1 MPTGVDTTTDDSI
14 AGMDGA
20 HTTTHGLI
28 HHGMAHTAFGMT
40 PGSTAMADGM
50 ADGTT
55 RGSTAMPDG
64 MEDGTPTT
72 IGDGTVTTIL
82 YMAAAVAAPDT
93 MAQAVPVLP
102 IMAMVLM
109 ADQNRHSVLDAASVP
124 ELPTGIEAT
133 V

>member
-40 PGSTAMADGM
+40 HGSTAMADGM

-55 RGSTAMPDG
+55 PGFTAMRDG

-72 IGDGTVTTIL
+72 IGDGMVTTIL
-82 YMAAAVAAPDT
+82 YMAAVAAPDT

-109 ADQNRHSVLDAASVP
+109 ADLNRHSVLDAASVP

>member
-20 HTTTHGLI
+20 HTTTHGII

-40 PGSTAMADGM
+40 HGSTAMADGM
-50 ADGTT
+50 EDGTT
-55 RGSTAMPDG
+55 RGFTAMRDG

-72 IGDGTVTTIL
+72 IGDGMVTTIL
-82 YMAAAVAAPDT
+82 YMAAVAAPDT

-109 ADQNRHSVLDAASVP
+109 ADLNRHSVLDAASVP

>member
-55 RGSTAMPDG
+55 HGSTAMRDG

-72 IGDGTVTTIL
+72 IGDGMVTTIL
-82 YMAAAVAAPDT
+82 YMAAVAAPDT

-102 IMAMVLM
+102 IMAMVRM
-109 ADQNRHSVLDAASVP
+109 ADQNRHSVLDAVSVP
-124 ELPTGIEAT
+124 ALPTGIEAI

>member
-40 PGSTAMADGM
+40 RGSTAMADGM

-55 RGSTAMPDG
+55 PGFTAMRDG

-72 IGDGTVTTIL
+72 IGDGMVTTIL
-82 YMAAAVAAPDT
+82 YMAAAVAPDT

-109 ADQNRHSVLDAASVP
+109 ADLNRHSVLDAASVP

>member
-20 HTTTHGLI
+20 HTTTHGII

-40 PGSTAMADGM
+40 LGSTAMADGM

-55 RGSTAMPDG
+55 PGFTAMRDG

-72 IGDGTVTTIL
+72 IGDGMVTTIL
-82 YMAAAVAAPDT
+82 YMAAVAAPNI

-109 ADQNRHSVLDAASVP
+109 ADQNRHSVLDAASVQA
-124 ELPTGIEAT
+124 LPTGIEAT
-133 V
+133 M

>member
-1 MPTGVDTTTDDSI
+1 
-14 AGMDGA
+14 
-20 HTTTHGLI
+20 
-28 HHGMAHTAFGMT
+28 
-40 PGSTAMADGM
+40 MADGM

-55 RGSTAMPDG
+55 PGFTAMRDG

-72 IGDGTVTTIL
+72 IGDGMVTTIL
-82 YMAAAVAAPDT
+82 YMAAVAAPDT

-124 ELPTGIEAT
+124 ELPTGIEAI

>member
-20 HTTTHGLI
+20 HTTTHGII
-28 HHGMAHTAFGMT
+28 HHGMVHTAFGMT
-40 PGSTAMADGM
+40 PGSTAMEDGM
-50 ADGTT
+50 GDGTT

-82 YMAAAVAAPDT
+82 YMTVVVAPDT
-93 MAQAVPVLP
+93 MALVVLVLP

-109 ADQNRHSVLDAASVP
+109 ADQNRHSVLDAVSVP
-124 ELPTGIEAT
+124 ALPTGIEAT

>member
-20 HTTTHGLI
+20 HTTTHGII

-40 PGSTAMADGM
+40 LGSTVMADGM

-55 RGSTAMPDG
+55 PGFTAMRDG

-72 IGDGTVTTIL
+72 IGDGMVTTIL
-82 YMAAAVAAPDT
+82 YMAAVAAPDT
-93 MAQAVPVLP
+93 MALVVPVLP

-109 ADQNRHSVLDAASVP
+109 ADLNRHSVLDAASVP

>member
-20 HTTTHGLI
+20 HTTTHGII

-55 RGSTAMPDG
+55 PGFTAMRDG

-72 IGDGTVTTIL
+72 IGDGMVTTIL
-82 YMAAAVAAPDT
+82 YMAAVAAPDT
-93 MAQAVPVLP
+93 MALVVPVLP

-124 ELPTGIEAT
+124 ELPTGIEAI

>member
-20 HTTTHGLI
+20 HTTTHGII

-55 RGSTAMPDG
+55 PGFTAMRDG

-72 IGDGTVTTIL
+72 IGDGMVTTIL
-82 YMAAAVAAPDT
+82 YMAAVAAPDT

-109 ADQNRHSVLDAASVP
+109 ADQNRHSVLDAVSVP
-124 ELPTGIEAT
+124 ALPTGIEAI

>member
-20 HTTTHGLI
+20 HTTTHGII

-55 RGSTAMPDG
+55 HGYTAMRDG

-72 IGDGTVTTIL
+72 IGDGMVTTIL
-82 YMAAAVAAPDT
+82 YMAAVAAPDT
-93 MAQAVPVLP
+93 RAQAVPVLP
-102 IMAMVLM
+102 IMAIVLM
-109 ADQNRHSVLDAASVP
+109 ADQNRHSVLDAASVQA
-124 ELPTGIEAT
+124 LPTGIEAT

>member
-20 HTTTHGLI
+20 HTTTHGII

-40 PGSTAMADGM
+40 RGSTAMADGM

-55 RGSTAMPDG
+55 PGFTAMRDG

-72 IGDGTVTTIL
+72 IGDGMVTTIL
-82 YMAAAVAAPDT
+82 YMAAVAAPDT
-93 MAQAVPVLP
+93 MALVVPVLP

-109 ADQNRHSVLDAASVP
+109 ADLNRHSVLDAASVP
-124 ELPTGIEAT
+124 ELPTGIEAI

>member
-40 PGSTAMADGM
+40 HGSTAMADGM

-55 RGSTAMPDG
+55 PGFTAMRDG

-72 IGDGTVTTIL
+72 IGDGMVTTIL
-82 YMAAAVAAPDT
+82 YMAAAVAPDT

-109 ADQNRHSVLDAASVP
+109 ADLNRHSVLDAASVP

>member
-1 MPTGVDTTTDDSI
+1 MPTGVDRTTDDSI

-20 HTTTHGLI
+20 HTTTHGII

-40 PGSTAMADGM
+40 LGSTAMADGM

-55 RGSTAMPDG
+55 HGSTAMRDG

-72 IGDGTVTTIL
+72 IGDGMVTTIL
-82 YMAAAVAAPDT
+82 YMAAAVAPDT

-109 ADQNRHSVLDAASVP
+109 ADQNRHSVLDAASVRA
-124 ELPTGIEAT
+124 LPIGIEAT

>member
-20 HTTTHGLI
+20 HTTTHGII

-55 RGSTAMPDG
+55 HGSTAMRDG

-72 IGDGTVTTIL
+72 IGDGMVTTIL
-82 YMAAAVAAPDT
+82 YMAAAVAPDT

-109 ADQNRHSVLDAASVP
+109 ADLNRHSVLDAASVP
-124 ELPTGIEAT
+124 ELPTGIEAI

>member
-72 IGDGTVTTIL
+72 IGDGMVTTIL
-82 YMAAAVAAPDT
+82 YMAAAAPDT
-93 MAQAVPVLP
+93 MALVVPVLP

-109 ADQNRHSVLDAASVP
+109 ADQNRHSVLDAA
-124 ELPTGIEAT
+124 
-133 V
+133 

>member
-20 HTTTHGLI
+20 HTTTHGII

-55 RGSTAMPDG
+55 PGFTAMRDG

-72 IGDGTVTTIL
+72 IGDGMVTTIL
-82 YMAAAVAAPDT
+82 YMAAVAAPDT

>member
-40 PGSTAMADGM
+40 HGSTAMADGM
-50 ADGTT
+50 EDGTT
-55 RGSTAMPDG
+55 RGFTAMRDG

-72 IGDGTVTTIL
+72 IGDGMVTTIL
-82 YMAAAVAAPDT
+82 YMAAVAAPDT

-109 ADQNRHSVLDAASVP
+109 ADLNRHSVLDAASVP

>member
-20 HTTTHGLI
+20 HTTTHGII

-40 PGSTAMADGM
+40 HGSTAMADGM

-55 RGSTAMPDG
+55 PGFTAMRDG

-72 IGDGTVTTIL
+72 IGDGMVTTIL
-82 YMAAAVAAPDT
+82 YMAAVAAPDT

-109 ADQNRHSVLDAASVP
+109 ADLNRHSVLDAASVP
-124 ELPTGIEAT
+124 ALPTGIEAT

>member
-20 HTTTHGLI
+20 HTTTHGII

-40 PGSTAMADGM
+40 LGSTAMADGM

-55 RGSTAMPDG
+55 PGFTAMRDG
-64 MEDGTPTT
+64 MEDGIPTT
-72 IGDGTVTTIL
+72 IGDGMVTTIL
-82 YMAAAVAAPDT
+82 YMAAVAAPDT

-102 IMAMVLM
+102 IMAMVRM
-109 ADQNRHSVLDAASVP
+109 ADQNRHSVLDAVSVP
-124 ELPTGIEAT
+124 ALPTGIEAI

>member
-20 HTTTHGLI
+20 HTTTHGII

-40 PGSTAMADGM
+40 RGSTAMADGM

-55 RGSTAMPDG
+55 PGFTAMRDG

-72 IGDGTVTTIL
+72 IGDGMVTTIL
-82 YMAAAVAAPDT
+82 YMAAVAAPDT

>member
-20 HTTTHGLI
+20 HTTTHGII

-55 RGSTAMPDG
+55 LGFTAMPDG

-72 IGDGTVTTIL
+72 IGDGMVTTIL
-82 YMAAAVAAPDT
+82 YMAAVAAPDT

-109 ADQNRHSVLDAASVP
+109 ADQNRPSVLDAASVP

>member
-72 IGDGTVTTIL
+72 IGDGMVTTIL
-82 YMAAAVAAPDT
+82 YMAAAVAPDT

-109 ADQNRHSVLDAASVP
+109 ADQNRHSVLDAVSVP
-124 ELPTGIEAT
+124 ALPTGIEAI

>member
-40 PGSTAMADGM
+40 HGSTAMADGM
-50 ADGTT
+50 EDGTT

-72 IGDGTVTTIL
+72 IGDGMVTTIL
-82 YMAAAVAAPDT
+82 YMAAVAAPDT

-102 IMAMVLM
+102 IMAMVRM
-109 ADQNRHSVLDAASVP
+109 ADQNRHSVLDAVSVP
-124 ELPTGIEAT
+124 ALPTGIEAI

>member
-55 RGSTAMPDG
+55 LGFTAMRDG

-82 YMAAAVAAPDT
+82 YMAVAVAAPDT
-93 MAQAVPVLP
+93 MALVVPVLP

-109 ADQNRHSVLDAASVP
+109 ADQNRPSVLDAASVP
-124 ELPTGIEAT
+124 ALPTGIEAT

>member
-40 PGSTAMADGM
+40 PGFTAMADGM

-55 RGSTAMPDG
+55 PGFTAMRDG

-72 IGDGTVTTIL
+72 IGDGMVTTIL
-82 YMAAAVAAPDT
+82 YMAAVVADIGQVPLNASRTTDSHAQAPPGSVAA
-93 MAQAVPVLP
+93 A
-102 IMAMVLM
+102 
-109 ADQNRHSVLDAASVP
+109 
-124 ELPTGIEAT
+124 
-133 V
+133 

>member
-20 HTTTHGLI
+20 HTTTHGII

-55 RGSTAMPDG
+55 PGSTAMRDG

-72 IGDGTVTTIL
+72 IGDGMVTTIL
-82 YMAAAVAAPDT
+82 YMAAVVAPDT
-93 MAQAVPVLP
+93 MALVVPVLP

-109 ADQNRHSVLDAASVP
+109 ADLNRHSVLDAASVP
-124 ELPTGIEAT
+124 ELPTGIGAT

>member
-20 HTTTHGLI
+20 HTTTHGII

-40 PGSTAMADGM
+40 HGSTAMEDGM
-50 ADGTT
+50 EDGTT

-72 IGDGTVTTIL
+72 IGDGMVTTIL
-82 YMAAAVAAPDT
+82 YMAVAAPDT

-102 IMAMVLM
+102 IMAMALM

-124 ELPTGIEAT
+124 ELPTGIEAI

>member
-50 ADGTT
+50 EDGTT

-72 IGDGTVTTIL
+72 IGDGMVTTIL
-82 YMAAAVAAPDT
+82 YMAAVAAPDT

-109 ADQNRHSVLDAASVP
+109 ADLNRHSVLDAASVP

>member
-20 HTTTHGLI
+20 HTTTHGII

-40 PGSTAMADGM
+40 HGSTAMADG
-50 ADGTT
+50 TPH
-55 RGSTAMPDG
+55 GSTAMRDG

-72 IGDGTVTTIL
+72 IGDGMVTTIL
-82 YMAAAVAAPDT
+82 YMAAVVAPDT
-93 MAQAVPVLP
+93 MAQAVLVLP

-109 ADQNRHSVLDAASVP
+109 ADLNRHSVLDAASVP

>member
-40 PGSTAMADGM
+40 LGSTAMADGM

-72 IGDGTVTTIL
+72 IGDGMVTTIL
-82 YMAAAVAAPDT
+82 YMAAVVAPDT
-93 MAQAVPVLP
+93 MALAVPVLP

-109 ADQNRHSVLDAASVP
+109 ADLNRHSVLDAASVP
-124 ELPTGIEAT
+124 ELPTGIEAI

>member
-20 HTTTHGLI
+20 HTTTHGII

-40 PGSTAMADGM
+40 HGSTAMADGM

-55 RGSTAMPDG
+55 HGYTAMRDG

-82 YMAAAVAAPDT
+82 YMAEVVAPDT

-124 ELPTGIEAT
+124 ALPTGIEAT

>member
-1 MPTGVDTTTDDSI
+1 MPIGVDTTTDDSI

-20 HTTTHGLI
+20 HTTTHGII
-28 HHGMAHTAFGMT
+28 HHGMVHTAFGMT

-55 RGSTAMPDG
+55 HGSTAMPDG

>member
-55 RGSTAMPDG
+55 PGFTAMRDG

-72 IGDGTVTTIL
+72 IGDGMVTTIL
-82 YMAAAVAAPDT
+82 YMAAVAAPDT

-102 IMAMVLM
+102 IMAMVRM
-109 ADQNRHSVLDAASVP
+109 ADQNRHSVLDAVSVP
-124 ELPTGIEAT
+124 ALPTGIEAI

>member
-20 HTTTHGLI
+20 HTTTHGII

-40 PGSTAMADGM
+40 LGSTAMADGM

-55 RGSTAMPDG
+55 PGFTAMRDG

-72 IGDGTVTTIL
+72 IGDGMVTTIL
-82 YMAAAVAAPDT
+82 YMAAVAAPDT
-93 MAQAVPVLP
+93 MALVVPVLP
-102 IMAMVLM
+102 IMAMVRM

>member
-20 HTTTHGLI
+20 HTTTHGII

-55 RGSTAMPDG
+55 PGFTAMRDG

-72 IGDGTVTTIL
+72 IGDGMVTTIL
-82 YMAAAVAAPDT
+82 YMAAVAAPDT

-109 ADQNRHSVLDAASVP
+109 ADLNRHSVLDAASVP
-124 ELPTGIEAT
+124 ELPTGIEAI

>member
-20 HTTTHGLI
+20 HTTTHGII

-40 PGSTAMADGM
+40 HGSTAMEDGM
-50 ADGTT
+50 EDGTT

-72 IGDGTVTTIL
+72 IGDGMVTTIL
-82 YMAAAVAAPDT
+82 YMAAVAAPDT

-109 ADQNRHSVLDAASVP
+109 ADLNRHSVLDAASVP

>member
-20 HTTTHGLI
+20 HTTTHGII

-40 PGSTAMADGM
+40 LGSTAMADGM
-50 ADGTT
+50 ADGTPP
-55 RGSTAMPDG
+55 GFTAMRDG

-72 IGDGTVTTIL
+72 IGDGMVTTIL
-82 YMAAAVAAPDT
+82 YMAAVAAPDT

-109 ADQNRHSVLDAASVP
+109 ADLNRHSVLDAASVP